1 MNSFLSLVDAE
12 KNEEYVIF
20 MVEDD
25 CSPVL
30 RRLGDLGFFPEA
42 HVVLLKKSMLNK
54 SVLISLDG
62 TKLMLRS
69 TLAAKIIVK
78 KVGK

>member
-12 KNEEYVIF
+12 KNQEYQIDTI
-20 MVEDD
+20 EDD
-25 CSPVL
+25 CSTIM
-30 RRLGDLGFFPEA
+30 RRLGDLGFFPGA
-42 HVVLLKKSMLNK
+42 RVVLLKKSMLGK

-62 TKLMLRS
+62 IKLMLRS

-78 KVGK
+78 KVSV